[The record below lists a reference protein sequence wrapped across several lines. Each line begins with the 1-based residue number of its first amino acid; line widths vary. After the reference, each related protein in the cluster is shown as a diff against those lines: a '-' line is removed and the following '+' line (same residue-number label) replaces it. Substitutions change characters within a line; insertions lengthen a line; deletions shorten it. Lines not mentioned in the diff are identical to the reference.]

1 MLMRNQGQPIID
13 RAVERE
19 KINEDREDNLK
30 KSSDKI
36 IETEQSARSSWAQD
50 EENRTTRSSA
60 EPKRDRQ
67 RATVLRACV
76 RGTVSFRNIHT
87 RRHV

>member
-1 MLMRNQGQPIID
+1 MKK
-13 RAVERE
+13 E
-19 KINEDREDNLK
+19 KDNLK

-36 IETEQSARSSWAQD
+36 IETEQRARSSWAQD
-50 EENRTTRSSA
+50 EENWTRRFA
-60 EPKRDRQ
+60 EPERDRQ

-76 RGTVSFRNIHT
+76 RGTVSLRNIHT

>member
-1 MLMRNQGQPIID
+1 MKT
-13 RAVERE
+13 E
-19 KINEDREDNLK
+19 KDNFK

-36 IETEQSARSSWAQD
+36 IETEQRARSSWAQD
-50 EENRTTRSSA
+50 EETGRGVLLNQP
-60 EPKRDRQ
+60 ERDRQ